1 MWFIIGLIG
10 VLVGPL
16 VPLVFAVNF
25 NLANTVK
32 GTRKFYVSPFLLF
45 FITIVI
51 VFLVAPRGYSG
62 SENAPLQNS
71 ILELMLFIGYS
82 PIWTLL
88 FILNLIRIPMI
99 ALPSK
104 SYFNLDIGLYL
115 LIALLWL
122 LFLVWLFITTPSEM
136 ISFSEAVEVFLY
148 INPCIS
154 LFSSIFLSSDRFLRL
169 PAPKL
174 YFLILLAVILS
185 FLLGAYTIINL
196 NDSRSRDFEYQSYKQ
211 NSIYVL
217 RIDIME
223 ETF

>member
-1 MWFIIGLIG
+1 
-10 VLVGPL
+10 
-16 VPLVFAVNF
+16 VFAVNF

>member
-148 INPCIS
+148 INPYIS

>member
-185 FLLGAYTIINL
+185 FLLGVYTIINL

>member
-185 FLLGAYTIINL
+185 FLLGVYTIINL
-196 NDSRSRDFEYQSYKQ
+196 NDSRSQDFEYQSYKQ